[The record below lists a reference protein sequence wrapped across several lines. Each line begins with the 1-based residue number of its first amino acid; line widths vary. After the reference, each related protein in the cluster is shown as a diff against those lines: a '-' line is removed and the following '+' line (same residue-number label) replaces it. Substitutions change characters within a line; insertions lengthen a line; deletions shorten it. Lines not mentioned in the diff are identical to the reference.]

1 MYGSDAVVRGDWG
14 GGGGVVNMPAKSE
27 SLYTHTHTH
36 THSFIGVDKI
46 WLYVYEFYTMKT
58 VLLTEYFCRINH
70 ML

>member
-1 MYGSDAVVRGDWG
+1 
-14 GGGGVVNMPAKSE
+14 MPAKSE